1 MNEFAKINK
10 DDLYYINFD
19 GFKQTNNFVDKII
32 AKLDKSILR
41 DLCQDYRNGVSEE
54 RRRSLE
60 LINDKFPKLFPRITK
75 IENLTDEDINILI
88 ERLCV
93 YFDL

>member
-1 MNEFAKINK
+1 M
-10 DDLYYINFD
+10 YYINFE

-41 DLCQDYRNGVSEE
+41 DLCKDYRKGISDE
-54 RRRSLE
+54 RRRSLD
-60 LINDKFPKLFPRITK
+60 LINNKFPKLFPYITK

-93 YFDL
+93 YFNL